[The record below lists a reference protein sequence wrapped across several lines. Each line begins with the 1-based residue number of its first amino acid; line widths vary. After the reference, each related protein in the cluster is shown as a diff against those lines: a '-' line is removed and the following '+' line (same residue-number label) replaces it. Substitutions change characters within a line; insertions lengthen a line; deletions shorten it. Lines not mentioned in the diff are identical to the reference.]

1 MIDSVAVGNAPLLQ
15 VAQEDERR
23 TAQGQTKRR
32 ALQKKKKNEISPHAG
47 YARGSIHSEPH
58 VLAQIRV
65 LQPMTCYP
73 PI

>member
-32 ALQKKKKNEISPHAG
+32 ALQKKKKMKFHRTQVMLV
-47 YARGSIHSEPH
+47 ARYTQNP
-58 VLAQIRV
+58 
-65 LQPMTCYP
+65 TY
-73 PI
+73 